1 MPRSSALTVT
11 WPGGIGD
18 PLGPSARI
26 TTGGR
31 RKYRKTPRHKN
42 KSRKHRTRKTG
53 RKTQKRRRG
62 FLGLF

>member
-31 RKYRKTPRHKN
+31 RKYRKTP
-42 KSRKHRTRKTG
+42 HRRRGTRKAKVH
-53 RKTQKRRRG
+53 RKRTTRKARRG